1 MQIFLEQFKKSDTIV
16 ILEAPMLVRA
26 TFSNIYSFDAPQTI
40 SFVAGKGRRLVS
52 HTLRKKSRYAP
63 SLLKSA
69 IVYGANASGKSNLV
83 KCFDFARRMIVNS
96 SRVDEPIQ
104 RTPFRLRLSAAH
116 EPSSFEFE
124 IGLDEKLYAYKLAF
138 DDHVILEESLT
149 RILATSEHVLYSRT
163 WTGTDS
169 NIELYENFADKE
181 EKQRFQ
187 FIAKNTRPNQPFLT
201 ETVES
206 NSERYR
212 NIYDWFRYGIEII
225 YPEAIFVALDLVVK
239 PGKKIA
245 TVYEEFFRNLGLGI
259 AGIREIGLDSEG
271 SAKEIPADVLN
282 NLKKELKNGGQ
293 ITLTGPNKNRY
304 HLAKDKNGKFELYKI
319 MIAHEIAETHEQ
331 VPFDLQDESDGTL
344 RLIDLIPALADM
356 CENEKLYV
364 IDELDRSMHAQLT
377 RAFLEYFFSCS
388 ASRSQILATTHELD
402 LLDLD
407 LLRKDEI
414 WFVEKDHSSA
424 SHLYSL
430 EEFKPRYDKDIRK
443 GYLQGRF
450 GAIPVIRNLGTRMWG
465 K

>member
-1 MQIFLEQFKKSDTIV
+1 MGV
-16 ILEAPMLVRA
+16 LEALMLVRA
-26 TFSNIYSFDAPQTI
+26 TFSNLYSFDAPQTI
-40 SFVAGKGRRLVS
+40 SFVAGKGRGLVS
-52 HTLRKKSRYAP
+52 HTLKKKNRYDP

-83 KCFDFARRMIVNS
+83 KCFDFARRMIVHG
-96 SRVDEPIQ
+96 SRVDESIQ
-104 RTPFRLRLSAAH
+104 RTTLRLGPMAIV
-116 EPSSFEFE
+116 EPSSFGFE
-124 IGLDEKLYAYKLAF
+124 LDLGGQLYAYRLAF
-138 DDHVILEESLT
+138 DDHVILGESLT
-149 RILATSEHVLYSRT
+149 RILATSEHALYSRT

-169 NIELYENFADKE
+169 NIELYEKFADKE

-212 NIYDWFRYGIEII
+212 NIYDWFKSGLTVI
-225 YPEAIFVALDLVVK
+225 YPEAHFIPLDMVIR
-239 PGKKIA
+239 PGQKGES
-245 TVYEEFFRNLGLGI
+245 VYGEFFKNLGLGI
-259 AGIREIGLDSEG
+259 AGIKEIKLDPENSI
-271 SAKEIPADVLN
+271 KEIPDEVLSDI
-282 NLKKELKNGGQ
+282 KKNLKNGEQ
-293 ITLTGPNKNRY
+293 KYFADSKKARYRLSKN
-304 HLAKDKNGKFELYKI
+304 DKGEFELYK
-319 MIAHEIAETHEQ
+319 MIVLHEMAQTQEK
-331 VPFDLQDESDGTL
+331 VPFELKNESDGTL
-344 RLIDLIPALADM
+344 RLIDLIPSLVDM

-388 ASRSQILATTHELD
+388 TSRSQILATTHELD

-414 WFVEKDHSSA
+414 WFVEKDRASA

-450 GAIPVIRNLGTRMWG
+450 GAIPIIRTLGTRMWG